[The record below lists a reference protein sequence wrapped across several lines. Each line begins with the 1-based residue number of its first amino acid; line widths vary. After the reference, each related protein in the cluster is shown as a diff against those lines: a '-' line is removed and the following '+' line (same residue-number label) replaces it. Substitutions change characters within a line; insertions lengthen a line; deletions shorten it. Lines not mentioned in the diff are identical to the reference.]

1 MDASQSSLCFSG
13 IITFSS
19 VKNSP
24 VCSSD
29 WFTKVNI
36 INNDEVEILKHYR
49 LYGDEY
55 DYWPKE
61 NLEAYK
67 SPFKCD
73 LEEAEGRIV
82 TYFSILRSRNFVR
95 KYKVVNPGHIFSY

>member
-1 MDASQSSLCFSG
+1 MDESQNEKFSPEQRLNFSG
-13 IITFSS
+13 ILTFSS

-24 VCSSD
+24 ICSSD
-29 WFTKVNI
+29 WFIKVNI
-36 INNDEVEILKHYR
+36 ISDSEVEILGHYR

-55 DYWPKE
+55 DNWPRE

-73 LEEAEGRIV
+73 LGDVEGRIV
-82 TYFSILRSRNFVR
+82 TRFSILHSRDLLK
-95 KYKVVNPGHIFSY
+95 KYKVTR